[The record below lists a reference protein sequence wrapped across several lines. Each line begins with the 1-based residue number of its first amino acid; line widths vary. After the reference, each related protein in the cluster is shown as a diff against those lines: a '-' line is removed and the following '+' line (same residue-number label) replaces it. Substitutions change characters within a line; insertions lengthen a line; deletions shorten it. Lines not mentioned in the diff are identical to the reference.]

1 MGVCIIWVRFP
12 LFPRRYIIYTADP
25 FVRQK
30 AEDNLSPGKKLGQRR
45 VFSDFNLLLFYVW
58 FYYEP
63 PLSLSLL
70 QFPGIAET
78 CRRPIDRIENCKA
91 RDAIVPQGYQSGR
104 SFFFVFIAYCE
115 QIIIDGTITV
125 VTSGSRSESRALLLS
140 SIIVRA

>member
-1 MGVCIIWVRFP
+1 MP
-12 LFPRRYIIYTADP
+12 
-25 FVRQK
+25 
-30 AEDNLSPGKKLGQRR
+30 PGKKLGQRR

-58 FYYEP
+58 FYYEPP

-91 RDAIVPQGYQSGR
+91 GDAIVPQGYQSGR

-140 SIIVRA
+140 SIIVRAQVRSVSVCVSLCVFAFTGSSPVTALPFALCCI